1 MATPLRFDMTLPN
14 GEPLRWN
21 TPGAR
26 WDGSV
31 EDVLAALAQT
41 TNNNMSTQNLVS
53 ATLSAQ
59 AVTNITQAIAT
70 IRTNLPFLLNLNEN
84 QRKQLQNVT
93 DATQGIVQSAITFVA
108 QNPNALPGDFNQTEF
123 NKDAALL
130 VPFQQVAALITSLE
144 NDSSDTLRALYS
156 DLFVETLDIYSYAK
170 NSSRAASYSE
180 FINTVRS
187 RYATGPRAT
196 KATAAPKP

>member
-70 IRTNLPFLLNLNEN
+70 IRTNLPFLLNLNDA
-84 QRKQLQNVT
+84 QRKQLRNVT
-93 DATQGIVQSAITFVA
+93 EASQGIVEATINFVI
-108 QNPNALPGDFNQTEF
+108 QNPEALTGNFNTAEF

-130 VPFQQVAALITSLE
+130 APLQQVASLIAALNT
-144 NDSSDTLRALYS
+144 DVDDTLRALHS
-156 DLFVETLDIYSYAK
+156 DLYAETLDVYAAAK
-170 NSSRAASYSE
+170 VGNRAGAYNDY
-180 FINTVRS
+180 INTVKTRFS
-187 RYATGPRAT
+187 SGPRKKTAT
-196 KATAAPKP
+196 KPTP

>member
-21 TPGAR
+21 TPGAC

-70 IRTNLPFLLNLNEN
+70 IRTNLPFLLNLTAD
-84 QRKQLQNVT
+84 QRKRLPHIT
-93 DATQGIVQSAITFVA
+93 EASQGIVQATTNFVA
-108 QNPNALPGDFNQTEF
+108 QHPEALPASFNTGEF
-123 NKDAALL
+123 NKDTALL
-130 VPFQQVAALITSLE
+130 APLQQVASLLAALNT
-144 NDSSDTLRALYS
+144 DTDDTLRALHG
-156 DLFVETLDIYSYAK
+156 DLYAEFLDVYAFAQT
-170 NSSRAASYSE
+170 N
-180 FINTVRS
+180 NRS
-187 RYATGPRAT
+187 GGYTDYLNAVKGRFARSPRKAKANPPAT
-196 KATAAPKP
+196 